1 MTKDILA
8 KEIQSAVKWLIEED
22 CGCST
27 IKLDDKLAV
36 CVGWS
41 DGYDP
46 NNAWGIHS
54 KENPTFC
61 ITAGIKVW
69 TSDYLRTDFDW
80 INSPYYSNG
89 NVWCNDLTIS
99 SDNNYKA
106 IAEWFW
112 KEYQV
117 LSKFEISKDGLILNE
132 GDNE

>member
-1 MTKDILA
+1 MTKETLA
-8 KEIQSAVKWLIEED
+8 KEIQYAVKWLIEGD

-46 NNAWGIHS
+46 NDARGIHS

-89 NVWCNDLTIS
+89 DVWCNDLTVS
-99 SDNNYKA
+99 LDNNYKA

-112 KEYQV
+112 KEYQT
-117 LSKFEISKDGLILNE
+117 LSKFKIGKDGLILNE

>member
-27 IKLDDKLAV
+27 IKLDDRLAV

-46 NNAWGIHS
+46 NDAWGIHS

-69 TSDYLRTDFDW
+69 TSDYLRTNFDW

>member
-1 MTKDILA
+1 MTKDVLA
-8 KEIQSAVKWLIEED
+8 KEIQSAVKWLIEGN

-27 IKLDDKLAV
+27 IKLDDRLAV

-46 NNAWGIHS
+46 NDAWGIHS

-89 NVWCNDLTIS
+89 DVWCNDLTVS
-99 SDNNYKA
+99 LDNNYKA
-106 IAEWFW
+106 IVEWFW
-112 KEYQV
+112 KEYQT
-117 LSKFEISKDGLILNE
+117 LSKFKISKDGLILNE

>member
-27 IKLDDKLAV
+27 IKLDDRLAV

-46 NNAWGIHS
+46 NDAWGIHS

>member
-22 CGCST
+22 CGCSA
-27 IKLDDKLAV
+27 IKLDDRLAV

-46 NNAWGIHS
+46 NDAWGIHS